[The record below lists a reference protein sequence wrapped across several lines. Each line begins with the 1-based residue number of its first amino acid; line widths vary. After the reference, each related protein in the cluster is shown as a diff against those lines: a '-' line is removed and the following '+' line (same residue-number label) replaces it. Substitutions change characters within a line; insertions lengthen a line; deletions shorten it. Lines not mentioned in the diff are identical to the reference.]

1 MNQLLLNIKGVS
13 CAAINAGIK
22 HAQNSSANSK
32 IEDAEK
38 LDLSI
43 VSFVPETFRIS
54 SLKSGFMI
62 NPDSFSSLPAIH
74 NIVFLYLSS
83 CSAIFSIV
91 DMLAFRKIGWIS
103 VIKNGFWC

>member
-43 VSFVPETFRIS
+43 VSFGQIFDSISRIITIVS
-54 SLKSGFMI
+54 II
-62 NPDSFSSLPAIH
+62 NT
-74 NIVFLYLSS
+74 
-83 CSAIFSIV
+83 
-91 DMLAFRKIGWIS
+91 
-103 VIKNGFWC
+103 KNRF

>member
-1 MNQLLLNIKGVS
+1 MKNSLLNIKGVS

-43 VSFVPETFRIS
+43 SRVFYCKKILFETRP
-54 SLKSGFMI
+54 L
-62 NPDSFSSLPAIH
+62 
-74 NIVFLYLSS
+74 
-83 CSAIFSIV
+83 
-91 DMLAFRKIGWIS
+91 R
-103 VIKNGFWC
+103 

>member
-1 MNQLLLNIKGVS
+1 L

-43 VSFVPETFRIS
+43 VSFVPETTTGSNIFEGNTI
-54 SLKSGFMI
+54 I
-62 NPDSFSSLPAIH
+62 SLPA
-74 NIVFLYLSS
+74 VSFGCLL
-83 CSAIFSIV
+83 
-91 DMLAFRKIGWIS
+91 
-103 VIKNGFWC
+103 

>member
-1 MNQLLLNIKGVS
+1 MTRLARIVIPTKNSLLNIKGVS

-43 VSFVPETFRIS
+43 VSFVPETTTAAVFTQNVFCAAPVVVAKNHLNNHVRALVPI
-54 SLKSGFMI
+54 SLK
-62 NPDSFSSLPAIH
+62 
-74 NIVFLYLSS
+74 VWQYYL
-83 CSAIFSIV
+83 
-91 DMLAFRKIGWIS
+91 
-103 VIKNGFWC
+103 

>member
-43 VSFVPETFRIS
+43 VSFVPETTTAAVFTQNVFCAAPVVVAKNHLNNHVRLPI
-54 SLKSGFMI
+54 SLK
-62 NPDSFSSLPAIH
+62 
-74 NIVFLYLSS
+74 VWQYYL
-83 CSAIFSIV
+83 
-91 DMLAFRKIGWIS
+91 
-103 VIKNGFWC
+103 